1 MRRLMLL
8 LAAAARRAAG
18 LQQAR
23 AACAAV
29 RAAAGV
35 SQRRRST
42 TLAVAVATSA
52 PRPASTRPL
61 PASTRSCVNKADKEK
76 RKRVKRLR
84 HHRNPLSAAATQPAE
99 LAEDWARTIFDDRTQ
114 PLTVDVGCALGG
126 WCVESASSDPSR
138 NFLGLELRPEAVA
151 RAQESAQKL
160 PNCAFLQCNANVD
173 LGRLLGDLANAGA
186 PLERV
191 SIQFPDP
198 HFKKKHRKRRVCTP
212 ELAETVSRSICASPV
227 SASVYVASDV
237 LDVAEEMRERFAAC
251 DELRLEGA
259 YDADGWLCASPL
271 QVQTERERAV
281 LAGLGSTSRDETL
294 IVFTGSPSCPR
305 NKHRLNLPSLRQFAE
320 VVCFVTLAARAE

>member
-1 MRRLMLL
+1 MIYKRRLMLL
-8 LAAAARRAAG
+8 LAAAARRAVG
-18 LQQAR
+18 LQAR
-23 AACAAV
+23 AALRCSPRCSRRLAHAV
-29 RAAAGV
+29 DDAPLASRSAVRDFRAAAGFHQV
-35 SQRRRST
+35 HRRADDAS
-42 TLAVAVATSA
+42 AVD
-52 PRPASTRPL
+52 ASTKP
-61 PASTRSCVNKADKEK
+61 PQEK

-99 LAEDWARTIFDDRTQ
+99 LAEDWAQTIFDDCTQ

-126 WCVESASSDPSR
+126 WCVESAHNDASR

-160 PNCAFLQCNANVD
+160 PNCAFVQCNANVD

-191 SIQFPDP
+191 TIQFPDP

-212 ELAETVSRSICASPV
+212 ELAETVSRAICASPV

-237 LDVAEEMRERFAAC
+237 LDVAEEMRERFSAC
-251 DELRLEGA
+251 DELRLEGD
-259 YDADGWLCASPL
+259 YDDDGWLCESPL

-281 LAGLGSTSRDETL
+281 LAGLGTTSTADCVYRAL
-294 IVFTGSPSCPR
+294 
-305 NKHRLNLPSLRQFAE
+305 
-320 VVCFVTLAARAE
+320 FVPA

>member
-1 MRRLMLL
+1 MIYKRRLMIL
-8 LAAAARRAAG
+8 LAAAARRAAC

-23 AACAAV
+23 AARCGRRLAAAAVDDAAV
-29 RAAAGV
+29 REFRQAAGFGEPAAAD
-35 SQRRRST
+35 
-42 TLAVAVATSA
+42 A
-52 PRPASTRPL
+52 PP
-61 PASTRSCVNKADKEK
+61 K

-151 RAQESAQKL
+151 RAQESADTL
-160 PNCAFLQCNANVD
+160 SNCAFLQCNANVD
-173 LGRLLGDLANAGA
+173 LGRLLGDLEKAGA

-191 SIQFPDP
+191 AIQFPDP

-212 ELAETVSRSICASPV
+212 ELAETISSAVCASPV

-237 LDVAEEMRERFAAC
+237 LDVAEEMRERFSAC
-251 DELRLEGA
+251 SDLRLEGD
-259 YDADGWLCASPL
+259 YDGDGWLCASPL
-271 QVQTERERAV
+271 DVQTERERAV
-281 LAGLGSTSRDETL
+281 LAGLGSTSTADCVYRAL
-294 IVFTGSPSCPR
+294 
-305 NKHRLNLPSLRQFAE
+305 
-320 VVCFVTLAARAE
+320 FVPA

>member
-23 AACAAV
+23 AVRCSRPLASAV
-29 RAAAGV
+29 EDFRAAAGF
-35 SQRRRST
+35 
-42 TLAVAVATSA
+42 
-52 PRPASTRPL
+52 ASTKP
-61 PASTRSCVNKADKEK
+61 TQEK

-84 HHRNPLSAAATQPAE
+84 HHRNPLSAAATQPAD

-151 RAQESAQKL
+151 RAQQSSQAL

-186 PLERV
+186 PLERIT
-191 SIQFPDP
+191 IQFPDP

-212 ELAETVSRSICASPV
+212 ELAATISSAVCASPV

-237 LDVAEEMRERFAAC
+237 LDVAEEMRERFAARE
-251 DELRLEGA
+251 ELRLAGA
-259 YDADGWLCASPL
+259 YDAEGWLCASPL

-281 LAGLGSTSRDETL
+281 LAGLGSTSTADCVYRAL
-294 IVFTGSPSCPR
+294 
-305 NKHRLNLPSLRQFAE
+305 
-320 VVCFVTLAARAE
+320 FVPA

>member
-1 MRRLMLL
+1 MIYKRRLMIL
-8 LAAAARRAAG
+8 LAAAARRAAC

-23 AACAAV
+23 AARCGRRLAAAAVDDAAV
-29 RAAAGV
+29 REFRQAAGFGEPAAAD
-35 SQRRRST
+35 
-42 TLAVAVATSA
+42 A
-52 PRPASTRPL
+52 PP
-61 PASTRSCVNKADKEK
+61 K

-151 RAQESAQKL
+151 RAQESADTL
-160 PNCAFLQCNANVD
+160 SNCAFLQCNANVD
-173 LGRLLGDLANAGA
+173 LGRLLGDLEKAGA

-191 SIQFPDP
+191 AIQFPDP

-212 ELAETVSRSICASPV
+212 ELAETISSAVCASPV

-237 LDVAEEMRERFAAC
+237 LDVAEEMRERFAAR

-259 YDADGWLCASPL
+259 YDGDGWLCASPL

-281 LAGLGSTSRDETL
+281 LAGLGSTSTADCVYRAL
-294 IVFTGSPSCPR
+294 
-305 NKHRLNLPSLRQFAE
+305 
-320 VVCFVTLAARAE
+320 FVPA

>member
-1 MRRLMLL
+1 MLL

-23 AACAAV
+23 AARCSRRLASTAIDEF
-29 RAAAGV
+29 RAAAGFA
-35 SQRRRST
+35 SP
-42 TLAVAVATSA
+42 AAANA
-52 PRPASTRPL
+52 P
-61 PASTRSCVNKADKEK
+61 K

-99 LAEDWARTIFDDRTQ
+99 LAEDWAQTIFDDRTQ

-151 RAQESAQKL
+151 RAQESVQTLK
-160 PNCAFLQCNANVD
+160 NCAFLQCNANVD
-173 LGRLLGDLANAGA
+173 LGRLLGDLHKAGA

-191 SIQFPDP
+191 AIQFPDP

-212 ELAETVSRSICASPV
+212 ELAETISSAVCASPV
-227 SASVYVASDV
+227 PASVYVASDV

-281 LAGLGSTSRDETL
+281 LAGLGSTSTADCVYRAL
-294 IVFTGSPSCPR
+294 
-305 NKHRLNLPSLRQFAE
+305 
-320 VVCFVTLAARAE
+320 FVPA

>member
-1 MRRLMLL
+1 MIYKRRLMIL

-23 AACAAV
+23 AALRCSPRCSRRLAATAV
-29 RAAAGV
+29 DDAPLASRSSRSAVDDFRAAAGFHQV
-35 SQRRRST
+35 HRRDNDAS
-42 TLAVAVATSA
+42 AVD
-52 PRPASTRPL
+52 ASTK
-61 PASTRSCVNKADKEK
+61 PAQEK

-84 HHRNPLSAAATQPAE
+84 HHRNPLSAAATQPADFS
-99 LAEDWARTIFDDRTQ
+99 EDWAQTIFDDTTR

-126 WCVESASSDPSR
+126 WCVESAHNDPSR

-151 RAQESAQKL
+151 RAQQSAETL
-160 PNCAFLQCNANVD
+160 SNCAFLQCNANVD
-173 LGRLLGDLANAGA
+173 LGRLLGDLADAGA

-191 SIQFPDP
+191 TIQFPDP

-251 DELRLEGA
+251 DELRLEGD
-259 YDADGWLCASPL
+259 YDDDGWLCESPL

-281 LAGLGSTSRDETL
+281 LAGLGSTSTADCVYRAL
-294 IVFTGSPSCPR
+294 
-305 NKHRLNLPSLRQFAE
+305 
-320 VVCFVTLAARAE
+320 FVPA

>member
-1 MRRLMLL
+1 MLVCVDTLALQLSALPFRASPMRVQSWLR
-8 LAAAARRAAG
+8 AQEIDATINAIACRCRQARRRPPAG
-18 LQQAR
+18 QGSTLQPAS
-23 AACAAV
+23 AAV
-29 RAAAGV
+29 SHAVDDACWK
-35 SQRRRST
+35 RSG
-42 TLAVAVATSA
+42 
-52 PRPASTRPL
+52 PRL
-61 PASTRSCVNKADKEK
+61 ASTRSTKPTQEK

-186 PLERV
+186 PLERNL
-191 SIQFPDP
+191 IQFPDP

-212 ELAETVSRSICASPV
+212 ELAETVARSICASPM
-227 SASVYVASDV
+227 STASVYVASDV
-237 LDVAEEMRERFAAC
+237 LMWPRRC
-251 DELRLEGA
+251 GSGLRR
-259 YDADGWLCASPL
+259 
-271 QVQTERERAV
+271 V
-281 LAGLGSTSRDETL
+281 
-294 IVFTGSPSCPR
+294 PSCVGG
-305 NKHRLNLPSLRQFAE
+305 RLR
-320 VVCFVTLAARAE
+320 C

>member
-1 MRRLMLL
+1 MIYKRRLMIL
-8 LAAAARRAAG
+8 LAAAARRAAC
-18 LQQAR
+18 LQQASR
-23 AACAAV
+23 AASLRCSRLASTVADDAAV
-29 RAAAGV
+29 RDFRAAAGFA
-35 SQRRRST
+35 SP
-42 TLAVAVATSA
+42 AADA
-52 PRPASTRPL
+52 PP
-61 PASTRSCVNKADKEK
+61 K

-84 HHRNPLSAAATQPAE
+84 HHRNPLSAAASRPAE

-173 LGRLLGDLANAGA
+173 LGRLLGDLNKAGA

-191 SIQFPDP
+191 AIQFPDP

-212 ELAETVSRSICASPV
+212 ELAETISSAVCASPIS

-237 LDVAEEMRERFAAC
+237 LDVAEEMRERFAARA
-251 DELRLEGA
+251 ELKLEGA

-271 QVQTERERAV
+271 RVQTERERAV
-281 LAGLGSTSRDETL
+281 LAGLGSTSTADCVYRAL
-294 IVFTGSPSCPR
+294 
-305 NKHRLNLPSLRQFAE
+305 
-320 VVCFVTLAARAE
+320 FVPA

>member
-1 MRRLMLL
+1 MIYKRRLMLL

-23 AACAAV
+23 AARRCSPRCSRLASTAIDEF
-29 RAAAGV
+29 RAAAGFH
-35 SQRRRST
+35 QKPT
-42 TLAVAVATSA
+42 Q
-52 PRPASTRPL
+52 
-61 PASTRSCVNKADKEK
+61 EK

-126 WCVESASSDPSR
+126 WCVESAGTDPAR

-151 RAQESAQKL
+151 RAQQSAQSLK
-160 PNCAFLQCNANVD
+160 NCAFLQCNANVD

-186 PLERV
+186 PLERIA
-191 SIQFPDP
+191 IQFPDP

-212 ELAETVSRSICASPV
+212 ELAETISSAVCASPV
-227 SASVYVASDV
+227 PASVYVASDV

-251 DELRLEGA
+251 DELRLAGD
-259 YDADGWLCASPL
+259 YDGEGWLCASPL

-281 LAGLGSTSRDETL
+281 LAGLGSTSTADCVYRAL
-294 IVFTGSPSCPR
+294 
-305 NKHRLNLPSLRQFAE
+305 
-320 VVCFVTLAARAE
+320 FVPA

>member
-1 MRRLMLL
+1 MIYKRRLMLL

-23 AACAAV
+23 AASLRCSRLASTVADDAV
-29 RAAAGV
+29 RDFRAAAGFHQV
-35 SQRRRST
+35 
-42 TLAVAVATSA
+42 
-52 PRPASTRPL
+52 PAKPTQ
-61 PASTRSCVNKADKEK
+61 EK

-126 WCVESASSDPSR
+126 WCVESASSDASR

-151 RAQESAQKL
+151 RAQESAQTL

-186 PLERV
+186 PLERIC
-191 SIQFPDP
+191 IQFPDP

-212 ELAETVSRSICASPV
+212 ELAETVARSICASPI
-227 SASVYVASDV
+227 STASVYVASDV
-237 LDVAEEMRERFAAC
+237 LDVAEEMRERFAARE
-251 DELRLEGA
+251 ELRLEGA
-259 YDADGWLCASPL
+259 YDAEGWLCASPL
-271 QVQTERERAV
+271 RVQTERERAV
-281 LAGLGSTSRDETL
+281 LAGLGSTSTADCVYRAL
-294 IVFTGSPSCPR
+294 
-305 NKHRLNLPSLRQFAE
+305 
-320 VVCFVTLAARAE
+320 FVPA

>member
-1 MRRLMLL
+1 MRRLMLF
-8 LAAAARRAAG
+8 LAAAARRAAC

-23 AACAAV
+23 AARCSRRLASHAV
-29 RAAAGV
+29 EDPAVSAFRAAAGF
-35 SQRRRST
+35 QK
-42 TLAVAVATSA
+42 
-52 PRPASTRPL
+52 PAQ
-61 PASTRSCVNKADKEK
+61 EK

-84 HHRNPLSAAATQPAE
+84 HHRNPLSAAATQPAA
-99 LAEDWARTIFDDRTQ
+99 LAEDWARTIFDDTTR

-126 WCVESASSDPSR
+126 WCVESASSDASR

-191 SIQFPDP
+191 AIQFPDP

-212 ELAETVSRSICASPV
+212 ELAETVSRSICASPI
-227 SASVYVASDV
+227 STASVYVASDV
-237 LDVAEEMRERFAAC
+237 LDVAEEMRERFAARE
-251 DELRLEGA
+251 ELRLEGA

-271 QVQTERERAV
+271 RVQTERERAV
-281 LAGLGSTSRDETL
+281 LAGLGTTSTADCVYRAL
-294 IVFTGSPSCPR
+294 
-305 NKHRLNLPSLRQFAE
+305 
-320 VVCFVTLAARAE
+320 FVPA

>member
-1 MRRLMLL
+1 MSYKRRLMIL

-23 AACAAV
+23 AALRCSPRCSRRLAATAV
-29 RAAAGV
+29 DDAPLASRSSRSAVDDFRAAAGFHQV
-35 SQRRRST
+35 HRRDDDAR
-42 TLAVAVATSA
+42 AGD
-52 PRPASTRPL
+52 ASTKP
-61 PASTRSCVNKADKEK
+61 TQEK

-138 NFLGLELRPEAVA
+138 NFLGLELRPEVVA
-151 RAQESAQKL
+151 RAQQSAQKL

-186 PLERV
+186 PLERIC
-191 SIQFPDP
+191 IQFPDP

-212 ELAETVSRSICASPV
+212 ELAETVARSICASPV

-237 LDVAEEMRERFAAC
+237 LDVAEEMRERFAARE
-251 DELRLEGA
+251 ELRLEGA

-281 LAGLGSTSRDETL
+281 LAGLGTTSTADCVYRAL
-294 IVFTGSPSCPR
+294 
-305 NKHRLNLPSLRQFAE
+305 
-320 VVCFVTLAARAE
+320 FVPA

>member
-1 MRRLMLL
+1 MIYKRRLMIL

-23 AACAAV
+23 AARCSRRLASTAV
-29 RAAAGV
+29 EEFRAAAGFQV
-35 SQRRRST
+35 QRPSPT
-42 TLAVAVATSA
+42 AAEA
-52 PRPASTRPL
+52 P
-61 PASTRSCVNKADKEK
+61 K

-99 LAEDWARTIFDDRTQ
+99 LAEDWAQTIFDDRTQ

-126 WCVESASSDPSR
+126 WCVESAGTDPAR

-151 RAQESAQKL
+151 RAQQSAQSLK
-160 PNCAFLQCNANVD
+160 NCAFLQCNANVD

-186 PLERV
+186 PLERIA
-191 SIQFPDP
+191 IQFPDP

-212 ELAETVSRSICASPV
+212 ELAETISSAVCASPID
-227 SASVYVASDV
+227 SSIYVASDV
-237 LDVAEEMRERFAAC
+237 LDIAEEMRERFAAR

-259 YDADGWLCASPL
+259 YDGDGWLCASPL

-281 LAGLGSTSRDETL
+281 LAGLGSTSTADCVYRAL
-294 IVFTGSPSCPR
+294 
-305 NKHRLNLPSLRQFAE
+305 
-320 VVCFVTLAARAE
+320 FVPA

>member
-1 MRRLMLL
+1 MIL
-8 LAAAARRAAG
+8 LAAAARRAAC

-23 AACAAV
+23 AARCSRRLAATAVDDAAV
-29 RAAAGV
+29 RDFRAAAGFA
-35 SQRRRST
+35 SP
-42 TLAVAVATSA
+42 AANDA
-52 PRPASTRPL
+52 P
-61 PASTRSCVNKADKEK
+61 K

-84 HHRNPLSAAATQPAE
+84 HHRNPLSAAATQPAD

-126 WCVESASSDPSR
+126 WCVESAHNDPSR

-186 PLERV
+186 PLERIC
-191 SIQFPDP
+191 IQFPDP

-212 ELAETVSRSICASPV
+212 ELAATVSRSICASPV

-251 DELRLEGA
+251 DELRLEGD

-281 LAGLGSTSRDETL
+281 LAGLGTTSTADCVYRAL
-294 IVFTGSPSCPR
+294 
-305 NKHRLNLPSLRQFAE
+305 
-320 VVCFVTLAARAE
+320 FVPA